1 MPALKSLSWWFGV
14 AMAAVGV
21 AAVVLAGGWEFETQL
36 FPIVLGAVMATLA
49 TAHTVLGVARS
60 LRTEGPPDDDGD
72 DGGAQGAVSAPL
84 VCFAWIGGLMA
95 LIYVYGFAV
104 GVPAFVLLYM
114 PRHGVRWPTA
124 LATAALL
131 WAFVELVMGRVM
143 GVSFP
148 DPALWLLFRP

>member
-1 MPALKSLSWWFGV
+1 MPVLKSLSWWFGL

-60 LRTEGPPDDDGD
+60 LKAEGPPDDDDGD
-72 DGGAQGAVSAPL
+72 AGAQGAVSAPL
-84 VCFAWIGGLMA
+84 VRFAWIGGLMA

-124 LATAALL
+124 IATAALL
-131 WAFVELVMGRVM
+131 WAFVELVMGRLM

>member
-1 MPALKSLSWWFGV
+1 MAALKSLSWWFGV
-14 AMAAVGV
+14 AMGAVGV
-21 AAVVLAGGWEFETQL
+21 AAVVMAGGWEFETQL

-49 TAHTVLGVARS
+49 AAHTVLGVAHS
-60 LRTEGPPDDDGD
+60 LRAEGPPDDGD
-72 DGGAQGAVSAPL
+72 DDAGTRGAVSAPL

-131 WAFVELVMGRVM
+131 WVFVELVMGRLM
-143 GVSFP
+143 GVSCP
-148 DPALWLLFRP
+148 DPALWMLFRL

>member
-49 TAHTVLGVARS
+49 AAHTVLGVVQS
-60 LRTEGPPDDDGD
+60 LRAEGPPDDGDGD
-72 DGGAQGAVSAPL
+72 TGAQGAVSAPL

-114 PRHGVRWPTA
+114 PRHGVRWLTA

>member
-14 AMAAVGV
+14 AMGAVGV
-21 AAVVLAGGWEFETQL
+21 AAVVMAGGWEFETQL

-49 TAHTVLGVARS
+49 AAHTVLGVAHS
-60 LRTEGPPDDDGD
+60 LRAEGPPGDDGD
-72 DGGAQGAVSAPL
+72 DAGTRGAVSAPL
-84 VCFAWIGGLMA
+84 ACFAWIGGLMA

-114 PRHGVRWPTA
+114 PRHGVRWLTA

-131 WAFVELVMGRVM
+131 WAFVELVMGRLM

-148 DPALWLLFRP
+148 DPALWLLFRS